1 MTKKVDFE
9 ISNDGDIEAKNI
21 IALRDAVNDVSQTG
35 LVFTDTF
42 DLSTG
47 GEVYY
52 EQLELNTALTPKV
65 SAIKKVGSGARL
77 PINAGSGASLVL
89 TNLGTKHPDGDENI
103 TASKLNEVVLVM
115 YPEGMYYKIKVLN

>member
-1 MTKKVDFE
+1 MEKRVDFE
-9 ISNDGDIEAKNI
+9 ISDDGGIEAKNI
-21 IALRDAVNDVSQTG
+21 LALRDAANDVSKTG

-65 SAIKKVGSGARL
+65 SAIKKIGSGARL
-77 PINAGSGASLVL
+77 PINAGAGASLVL
-89 TNLGTKHPDGDENI
+89 TNLGTKHPDSDDNI
-103 TASKLNEVVLVM
+103 TASKLNIVSLFQF
-115 YPEGMYYKIKVLN
+115 PEGMYYLIKVWN